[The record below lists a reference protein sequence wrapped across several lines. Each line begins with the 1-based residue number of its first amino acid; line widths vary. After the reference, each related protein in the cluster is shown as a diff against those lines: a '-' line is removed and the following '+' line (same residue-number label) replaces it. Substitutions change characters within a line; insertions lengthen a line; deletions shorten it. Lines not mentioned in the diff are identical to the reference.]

1 MVFIVYNF
9 MSTGIITPRDKLNY
23 LCLKSAG
30 MERIAVFPGSFD
42 PITKGHESI
51 ILRAIPLFD
60 KIIIAI
66 GENAEKKSFFPLER
80 RMEWI
85 KAVFANEPSVS
96 VQSYKGLTVDFCKKM
111 HAGFLLRGLRTSA
124 DFEFERSIG
133 QINKNLNPE
142 IETVFFLTTPEYTA
156 LNSSIVRDILRNG
169 GDPSQFV
176 PDVVKL

>member
-1 MVFIVYNF
+1 LVFIVYNF
-9 MSTGIITPRDKLNY
+9 MNTCIITSHNKLIY
-23 LCLKSAG
+23 LCQKIAG

-60 KIIIAI
+60 RIIVAI
-66 GENAEKKSFFPLER
+66 GENSEKKSYFPLER
-80 RMEWI
+80 RMNWI
-85 KAVFANEPSVS
+85 KTVFAHDPSVS
-96 VQSYKGLTVDFCKKM
+96 VYSYKGLTVDFCKEM
-111 HAGFLLRGLRTSA
+111 NAGFLLRGLRTSA

-133 QINKNLNPE
+133 QINKNLNPD
-142 IETVFFLTTPEYTA
+142 IETVFLLTTPEYTA

-176 PDVVKL
+176 PDVVKF